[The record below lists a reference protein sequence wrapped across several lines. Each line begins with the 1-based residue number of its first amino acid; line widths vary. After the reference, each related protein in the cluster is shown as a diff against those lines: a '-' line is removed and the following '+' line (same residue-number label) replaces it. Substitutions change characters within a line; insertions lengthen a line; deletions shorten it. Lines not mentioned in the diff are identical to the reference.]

1 MSKID
6 RPDAHFTLCHKIHVY
21 CVHHQMFAKFSNG
34 VKRKHYVSKM
44 SFLRKHFLTS
54 TFSLVMSR
62 VLNFLLTN
70 RPPAVD
76 QKVVSGDLVIR
87 KYYKIFSKQHMTQ
100 QMFKWMSTSVSFL
113 GCSRLGYLKMNIIF
127 LLHIH
132 EMHIRWKN

>member
-34 VKRKHYVSKM
+34 VKRKHYVSKEL
-44 SFLRKHFLTS
+44 FTK
-54 TFSLVMSR
+54 TFSNFDFLSFSSR
-62 VLNFLLTN
+62 VLNFLHTN
-70 RPPAVD
+70 RPPAVA

-113 GCSRLGYLKMNIIF
+113 DCTTVVLDN
-127 LLHIH
+127 
-132 EMHIRWKN
+132 